1 MKLKKILHSLT
12 SFVTIFALTSG
23 IIITYA
29 PAGAE
34 DLTVDD
40 IKDRIEQIKQDNAQR
55 RDEIDRIEGDITDKQ
70 ENLDKAAGLLNEQK
84 ELVDYY
90 YNLVYYKNQDISTL
104 QGTSTEGGS
113 RNTVVAPGNIRRILA
128 APCTSM
134 TSTTTLPASSRFSTS
149 DFRVP

>member
-34 DLTVDD
+34 ELTVDD
-40 IKDRIEQIKQDNAQR
+40 IKDRIEQIKQDNALR

-70 ENLDKAAGLLNEQK
+70 ENLDKAANLLNEQK

-104 QGTSTEGGS
+104 QG
-113 RNTVVAPGNIRRILA
+113 NID
-128 APCTSM
+128 
-134 TSTTTLPASSRFSTS
+134 TLT
-149 DFRVP
+149 D

>member
-70 ENLDKAAGLLNEQK
+70 ENLDKAAGLLN
-84 ELVDYY
+84 D
-90 YNLVYYKNQDISTL
+90 
-104 QGTSTEGGS
+104 
-113 RNTVVAPGNIRRILA
+113 RRSLL
-128 APCTSM
+128 
-134 TSTTTLPASSRFSTS
+134 TTTTILFITKIRI
-149 DFRVP
+149 

>member
-40 IKDRIEQIKQDNAQR
+40 IQNRADKTGQR
-55 RDEIDRIEGDITDKQ
+55 SKT
-70 ENLDKAAGLLNEQK
+70 
-84 ELVDYY
+84 
-90 YNLVYYKNQDISTL
+90 
-104 QGTSTEGGS
+104 
-113 RNTVVAPGNIRRILA
+113 
-128 APCTSM
+128 
-134 TSTTTLPASSRFSTS
+134 
-149 DFRVP
+149 

>member
-40 IKDRIEQIKQDNAQR
+40 IKDRIEQIKQDNEPGTGY
-55 RDEIDRIEGDITDKQ
+55 DGKSI
-70 ENLDKAAGLLNEQK
+70 
-84 ELVDYY
+84 
-90 YNLVYYKNQDISTL
+90 L
-104 QGTSTEGGS
+104 Q
-113 RNTVVAPGNIRRILA
+113 IRRI
-128 APCTSM
+128 P
-134 TSTTTLPASSRFSTS
+134 
-149 DFRVP
+149 V